1 MKVYWRDGSYKT
13 VKIPPQA
20 TCIQVYNNEISL
32 IMITITLLLQ
42 VCQYVAQHTRI
53 EKHYKLLTLYERSGW
68 DTTLYKAT
76 GNIITSLKEMR
87 YKY

>member
-1 MKVYWRDGSYKT
+1 
-13 VKIPPQA
+13 
-20 TCIQVYNNEISL
+20 
-32 IMITITLLLQ
+32 MITITLLLQ

-76 GNIITSLKEMR
+76 GNIITSLIKMR